1 MMSLLTSK
9 KCGCNLTFLNTTWLA
24 MLEMIQA
31 VDNPNNILS
40 AYICLEMIHAID
52 IPNNN
57 LSAFILNIKAI

>member
-1 MMSLLTSK
+1 
-9 KCGCNLTFLNTTWLA
+9 